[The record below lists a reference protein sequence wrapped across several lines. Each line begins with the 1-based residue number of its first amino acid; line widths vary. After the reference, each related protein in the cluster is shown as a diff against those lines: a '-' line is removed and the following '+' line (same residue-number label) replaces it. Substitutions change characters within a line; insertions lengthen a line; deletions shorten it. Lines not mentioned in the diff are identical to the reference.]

1 MSTGFDW
8 SAFLDVAGGI
18 GALLVGLGV
27 FIAMMALAR
36 TLRRLDKTL
45 DGVDEQV
52 AALGKPVSETLTHVG
67 GIADTADQTI
77 ARLSGVIGSLEQI
90 AGSLA
95 KTAKLTQDA
104 ISPAVVNVGATL
116 GGISA
121 GLRRLVRGD
130 GTKETGENA

>member
-1 MSTGFDW
+1 L
-8 SAFLDVAGGI
+8 A
-18 GALLVGLGV
+18 GLGI
-27 FIAMMALAR
+27 FLAMLALSR
-36 TLRRLDKTL
+36 TLQRVNKTL

-77 ARLSGVIGSLEQI
+77 ARLSGVVNSLEQV

-95 KTAKLTQDA
+95 RTTKLTQDA
-104 ISPAVVNVGATL
+104 VAPAIVNVGATI

-130 GTKETGENA
+130 GTKETGESG